1 MTTYRLNHFGAVIA
15 LVLLVVFSA
24 CEKDTYTLGQSVIE
38 GEPFNTNRIEYPIE
52 SIKQL
57 KVDRVQ
63 TSQLPIFQLGNFNDP
78 IFGTTNAQI
87 LTPSD
92 F

>member
-1 MTTYRLNHFGAVIA
+1 MTTYRLHHFGAVIA

-78 IFGTTNAQI
+78 ILELQMLKYLLRYN
-87 LTPSD
+87 
-92 F
+92 